1 MRYIKPLSLQ
11 GRSHRFKSCS
21 AHKGFSEI
29 NPVEIQK
36 TAQKQHIVLRINNMN
51 LRSFFV
57 VPAYTFFYWGFVL
70 PKDNYP
76 EIKKY
81 YNFKNSETKNIKLQI
96 KGKQY
101 DAKLLLSKIAASD
114 KWSGREVIRINYIG
128 NRDTLKA
135 LRKLFIY
142 SYAATID
149 GSKPKLKEL
158 AEFIHIDEDIF
169 RIKVVSKQETE
180 FDAMFN
186 FLEDKNLFAF
196 WQDEN
201 SNKQSKDKIFVDFST
216 KWLDKKELKNYKT
229 RSNVIYLLHN
239 SKENQVYVGKANV
252 FGNRVKESSSR
263 VAMQSFDKFM
273 YFELHPDYSF
283 MLDNLETFSIRFLA
297 SMFENY
303 LKVDGLNLDSIKLVN
318 KQLKNK

>member
-1 MRYIKPLSLQ
+1 
-11 GRSHRFKSCS
+11 
-21 AHKGFSEI
+21 
-29 NPVEIQK
+29 
-36 TAQKQHIVLRINNMN
+36 MN

-96 KGKQY
+96 KGKKY
-101 DAKLLLSKIAASD
+101 NAKLLFSKNIASD
-114 KWSGREVIRINYIG
+114 KWSSREVIRIHYDG
-128 NRDTLKA
+128 DRDTLKA

-142 SYAATID
+142 SYATTID

-158 AEFIHIDEDIF
+158 AEFIHIDKDVF
-169 RIKVVSKQETE
+169 KVKVISKQETE

-216 KWLDKKELKNYKT
+216 KWLDKKELNNYKT

-239 SKENQVYVGKANV
+239 SKENQIYVGKANV

-263 VAMQSFDKFM
+263 VAMESFDKFM

-303 LKVDGLNLDSIKLVN
+303 LKVDGLNLESMKLVN

>member
-1 MRYIKPLSLQ
+1 
-11 GRSHRFKSCS
+11 
-21 AHKGFSEI
+21 
-29 NPVEIQK
+29 
-36 TAQKQHIVLRINNMN
+36 MN

-81 YNFKNSETKNIKLQI
+81 YNFKNSETKDIKLQI

-101 DAKLLLSKIAASD
+101 NAKLLLSKIAPSD
-114 KWSGREVIRINYIG
+114 KWPGREVIRINYIG
-128 NRDTLKA
+128 DRDTLKA

-158 AEFIHIDEDIF
+158 AEFIHIDQDVF
-169 RIKVVSKQETE
+169 RVKVISKQETE

-216 KWLDKKELKNYKT
+216 KWLDKKELNNYKT

-263 VAMQSFDKFM
+263 RAMESFDKFM

>member
-1 MRYIKPLSLQ
+1 M
-11 GRSHRFKSCS
+11 
-21 AHKGFSEI
+21 EI
-29 NPVEIQK
+29 ALI
-36 TAQKQHIVLRINNMN
+36 IMVL
-51 LRSFFV
+51 
-57 VPAYTFFYWGFVL
+57 
-70 PKDNYP
+70 
-76 EIKKY
+76 
-81 YNFKNSETKNIKLQI
+81 
-96 KGKQY
+96 
-101 DAKLLLSKIAASD
+101 
-114 KWSGREVIRINYIG
+114 
-128 NRDTLKA
+128 
-135 LRKLFIY
+135 
-142 SYAATID
+142 D

-158 AEFIHIDEDIF
+158 AEFIHIDKDVF
-169 RIKVVSKQETE
+169 RVKVISKQETE

-263 VAMQSFDKFM
+263 VAMESFDKFM

>member
-1 MRYIKPLSLQ
+1 
-11 GRSHRFKSCS
+11 
-21 AHKGFSEI
+21 
-29 NPVEIQK
+29 
-36 TAQKQHIVLRINNMN
+36 MN

-96 KGKQY
+96 KGKKY
-101 DAKLLLSKIAASD
+101 NAKLLFSKNIASD
-114 KWSGREVIRINYIG
+114 KWSSREVIRIHYDG

-142 SYAATID
+142 SYATTID

-158 AEFIHIDEDIF
+158 AEFIHIDQDIF
-169 RIKVVSKQETE
+169 KVKAVSKQETE

-216 KWLDKKELKNYKT
+216 KWLDKKELNSYKT

-239 SKENQVYVGKANV
+239 SKENQIYVGKANV

-263 VAMQSFDKFM
+263 VAMKTFDKFM

-303 LKVDGLNLDSIKLVN
+303 LKVDGLNLESMKLVN
-318 KQLKNK
+318 KQLKNN

>member
-1 MRYIKPLSLQ
+1 
-11 GRSHRFKSCS
+11 
-21 AHKGFSEI
+21 
-29 NPVEIQK
+29 
-36 TAQKQHIVLRINNMN
+36 MN

-158 AEFIHIDEDIF
+158 AEFIHIDQDVF
-169 RIKVVSKQETE
+169 RVKVISKQETE